1 MQDHAFIGRQPIL
14 DAKQQIVAYDLLFR
28 HSAAAAGAIE
38 EDLRTCARALMDPA
52 SDMGSQWPLGDKL
65 VFIGVREELLQSE
78 FLAMLNAQHTVLEI
92 PATSAPTEDML
103 RRLDDLRA
111 QGFQI
116 ALDNFI
122 PSVESIKYLPY
133 VQFVKIDVQGLGL
146 ETAGKIADK
155 LKTLAP
161 KLIAAHVETQ
171 DEYKACKQHGFH
183 YFEGYYF
190 TRYSAAGTKIINPS
204 YASVLDLLNK
214 VNKKAEIK
222 VLEDGFKRDPALS
235 FKLLRYINSV
245 GFGLSCEIQS
255 IKHALI
261 ILGTQQL
268 YRWLTLLMVTAGE
281 NTTAP
286 ALMKTAII
294 RGRLTELLGAG
305 FFDQK
310 NRDNL
315 FIVGVFSLLDAML
328 EMPMDKV
335 LEKVQLPEAITDALS
350 RREGVY
356 GPFLQLAEAC
366 ESGSGLMIEQLAAS
380 LQYEPA
386 KVNDCHIAALS
397 WAENFGT

>member
-14 DAKQQIVAYDLLFR
+14 DAKQQIIAYDLLFR
-28 HSAAAAGAIE
+28 HSATATVPVE
-38 EDLRTCARALMDPA
+38 DDLRTSARALMNPA
-52 SDMGSQWPLGDKL
+52 PDMGSQWLLGDKL
-65 VFIGVREELLQSE
+65 VFINVSEELLQSE
-78 FLAMLNAQHTVLEI
+78 FLLMLDPQHTVLEI
-92 PATSAPTEDML
+92 PVTSTPTEDTL
-103 RRLDDLRA
+103 QRLEDLHA
-111 QGFQI
+111 QGFLI
-116 ALDNFI
+116 ALDNFV
-122 PSVESIKYLPY
+122 PTVESIKYLPY
-133 VQFVKIDVQGLGL
+133 AQFVKIDIQGLGL
-146 ETAGKIADK
+146 DNAGKVAAK

-161 KLIAAHVETQ
+161 KLIAAHVETPDQ
-171 DEYKACKQHGFH
+171 YKACKQFGFD

-190 TRYSAAGTKIINPS
+190 TRCSAAGTKIINPS

-214 VNKKAEIK
+214 VNKNADVKII
-222 VLEDGFKRDPALS
+222 EDGFKRDPALS

-255 IKHALI
+255 IRHALI

-294 RGRLTELLGAG
+294 RGRLTEMLGAG

-366 ESGSGLMIEQLAAS
+366 ESGNGLMIEQLAAS
-380 LQYEPA
+380 LQYDPV
-386 KVNDCHIAALS
+386 KVNDSHISALA
-397 WAENFGT
+397 WAENFGA

>member
-1 MQDHAFIGRQPIL
+1 MQDHAFIGRTPIL

-28 HSAAAAGAIE
+28 HSATAAGAIE
-38 EDLRTCARALMDPA
+38 DDLKTSARALMNPA
-52 SDMGSQWPLGDKL
+52 PDMGAQWPLSDKL
-65 VFIGVREELLQSE
+65 VFIKVREELLQSE

-92 PATSAPTEDML
+92 PVSGAPSEQTL
-103 RRLDDLRA
+103 QQLDDLRA

-116 ALDNFI
+116 ALDNFL
-122 PSVESIKYLPY
+122 PTAESVKYLPHA
-133 VQFVKIDVQGLGL
+133 QFVKIDIETLGL
-146 ETAGKIADK
+146 DNAGKLAAK
-155 LKTLAP
+155 LKALAP
-161 KLIAAHVETQ
+161 KLIATRVETPEQ
-171 DEYKACKQHGFH
+171 FKACKQHGFH
-183 YFEGYYF
+183 YFEGYFF
-190 TRYSAAGTKIINPS
+190 THYSASGTKIINPS

-214 VNKKAEIK
+214 VNKKAEVK

-286 ALMKTAII
+286 GLMKTAII
-294 RGRLTELLGAG
+294 RGRLTELLGAD

-335 LEKVQLPEAITDALS
+335 LDKVQLPEAITDALL

-366 ESGSGLMIEQLAAS
+366 ESGNSLAIEQLASS

-397 WAENFGT
+397 WAESFVP